1 MKTPQMPSPEHG
13 HFDAICEPV
22 DDFETLPTI
31 TVDPGPEYELEE
43 EKLDDLILAG
53 LVAPY

>member
-1 MKTPQMPSPEHG
+1 MPSADHAQ
-13 HFDAICEPV
+13 FYAICEPV

-31 TVDPGPEYELEE
+31 TVDPRPEDERQE